1 MSESIARDKS
11 ELFAVRI
18 INFARSLRADYK
30 EYSLA
35 DQILRSGTSIAAN
48 LAESECAISKNDFIS
63 KIYISLK
70 ESCETLLWLR
80 LLNKTNLINKEL
92 FISLYKDCEELKKIL
107 NATLKTLRMKNEN

>member
-11 ELFAVRI
+11 ELFAIRI
-18 INFARSLRADYK
+18 INLARYIRKEKK

-63 KIYISLK
+63 KVYISLK
-70 ESCETLLWLR
+70 ECAETMLWLR
-80 LLNKTNLINKEL
+80 LFKKTDIINEKE
-92 FISLYKDCEELKKIL
+92 FESIYKDCEELKKIL
-107 NATLKTLRMKNEN
+107 NATLKTIKSAK